1 MRKMYPTSIL
11 LCAVVLSGCDAVKQ
25 TITDK
30 PTLSDA
36 QITKL
41 IPKRVNN
48 AKLWAADISDIFD
61 ELSLPKT
68 TQNICTAI
76 AVIDQESNFH
86 ADPSVPN
93 LGNAALKAI
102 DDKLEDKLGKNMASV
117 FRTMLETRPTPENNF
132 IKQIKAVK
140 TEKQLDELYR
150 EIFDYFAKT
159 YKVSPL
165 TNITRLSGQGID
177 ERINPVTTLGSM
189 QVHIDYARA
198 HRRASMSDRDLR
210 ADLYTRYGGLY
221 YGIHRLMMYRAEYDK
236 PLYRFADYNSGVYSS
251 RNAAFQ
257 QRIAT
262 LSGDTLAIDGD
273 LLLYKD
279 GSPLSKI
286 SDTEAATIRL
296 LANAAKPVSARQIR
310 ADFKK
315 EKTSAFEQT
324 ATYRAVD
331 EMFTDKF
338 GRAPA
343 YAIMPKVVISGPKLS
358 QNFDT
363 NWFATR
369 VDKRYQ
375 TCMTTAKRHRLG

>member
-1 MRKMYPTSIL
+1 MRKMYPASVL
-11 LCAVVLSGCDAVKQ
+11 LCAVILSGCDAVKQ

-36 QITKL
+36 QIAKL
-41 IPKRVNN
+41 IPKRVKN

-61 ELSLPKT
+61 ELSIPKT

-324 ATYRAVD
+324 ATYRAVG

-358 QNFDT
+358 QDFDT